1 MVEIKRYKTPGIYN
15 QPVGVVR
22 GETETARAFQQMS
35 ATAQRLFESQYQEA
49 KAQQQ
54 TLGKNFA
61 AVSVLGR
68 DDNGNYESIEVPASF
83 SPEAARAAQAGLLQN
98 YVKRFAVDA
107 SETGKL
113 TYAKY
118 KETGDTE
125 GFLQEWGQLT
135 EGQLKAVS
143 TDPNLRQYAPLM
155 QEMMDQTGKAHL
167 ASLRGISIDLA
178 ASRHYSTELSLI
190 DDRNNSLRALSR
202 TDQTIALAPDDE
214 MGQGEILAADK
225 ALMDQI
231 ESINQ
236 MRDNFPSK
244 VPPEKYT
251 ELVND
256 AYLARYSGNI
266 DKYISGVKKVIRD
279 RGIPVNAQNDE
290 IGEILR
296 GSLAAFETGNIDDV
310 RDSGVR
316 AAMER
321 FGLGRDFFDL
331 PRMNS
336 LREKLGDELSEAI
349 GRQTEEF
356 NAFKDNYK
364 RAAGRHAATKGLP
377 VDPKVVSD
385 ILAEDYNIANAT
397 DLANNLPR
405 LMLGTGQAERN
416 FQKLVLH
423 SISPPE
429 IVKSMMS
436 PDFVSRH
443 LAQNPQAYPAMMSL
457 YRQMTLTQNGAVKS
471 RMGFSKE
478 DITFWNS
485 LDVYSKSGKSISF
498 TEYLDLTT
506 QFYEQGDI
514 LQPMIKRKMVDQGY
528 GSDRDSY
535 GTVLDNFVY
544 KAVGENVE
552 QAAFFRSLAPKLVH
566 VHGADTARQ
575 IIKDT
580 KDKIFVKSDL
590 MYRGEASMY
599 APEKYATSSAH
610 MQIFRESAQTAIKQS
625 ENSALI
631 KFGENVKLVPDRR
644 GTPTGY
650 PTYTLVYT
658 KNVGNRQPGDRVMGA
673 SGPIEIGFNKV
684 ISELSRQSR
693 MSEAD
698 FLRLAEEERLS
709 QLRKRST
716 PRGSMSF
723 GSATFGNTTRFKT
736 LEDVKSQANK

>member
-68 DDNGNYESIEVPASF
+68 DDAGNYESIEVPASF
-83 SPEAARAAQAGLLQN
+83 SPEAARSAKAGLLQN

-135 EGQLKAVS
+135 EGQIKAVS
-143 TDPNLRQYAPLM
+143 TDPELRQYAPLM
-155 QEMMDQTGKAHL
+155 QQMMDQTGKAHL

-178 ASRHYSTELSLI
+178 ASRHYGTELALI
-190 DDRNNSLRALSR
+190 EDRNSSLRALSR

-214 MGQGEILAADK
+214 MGEGEILAADK
-225 ALMDQI
+225 ALIDQI

-251 ELVND
+251 QLVND
-256 AYLARYSGNI
+256 AYLARYSGNL
-266 DKYISGVKKVIRD
+266 DKFISGVKKVIRD
-279 RGIPVNAQNDE
+279 RGIPVNAQDDQV
-290 IGEILR
+290 GEILR
-296 GSLAAFETGNIDDV
+296 GALAAFETGDIQDV
-310 RDSGVR
+310 RDSGIR
-316 AAMER
+316 SAMER
-321 FGLGRDFFDL
+321 FGLGQDFFSL
-331 PRMNS
+331 PRMNA
-336 LREKLGDELSEAI
+336 LREKLGDELSEAV

-356 NAFKDNYK
+356 NAFKDNYR
-364 RAAGRHAATKGLP
+364 RAAGREAATKGLP
-377 VDPKVVSD
+377 VDPKVTAD
-385 ILAEDYNIANAT
+385 ILTEDHNIGNAT
-397 DLANNLPR
+397 DLANKLPE
-405 LMLGTGQAERN
+405 LMKDRN
-416 FQKLVLH
+416 FQKLMLH

-429 IVKSMMS
+429 VVKSMMS
-436 PDFVSRH
+436 PDFASRH
-443 LAQNPQAYPAMMSL
+443 LAQNPEAYPAMMNL
-457 YRQMTLTQNGAVKS
+457 YRQMTLTQNGTVKS

-485 LDVYSKSGKSISF
+485 LDTYSKSGRSINF
-498 TEYLDLTT
+498 REYLDLTN
-506 QFYEQGDI
+506 QFYEQGDV
-514 LQPMIKRKMVDQGY
+514 LQPMIKQKMVDEGY
-528 GSDRDSY
+528 GQARSSY
-535 GTVLDNFVY
+535 DNVLDEFVY
-544 KAVGENVE
+544 KAVDENVE

-566 VHGADTARQ
+566 VHGAKVARQ

-599 APEKYATSSAH
+599 APEKYAVNDDQ
-610 MQIFRESAQTAIKQS
+610 MNIFRTSVQTAIKQS

-658 KNVGNRQPGDRVMGA
+658 KPVGRKQPGDRVMGA
-673 SGPIEIGFNKV
+673 SGPVEVGFNQL
-684 ISELSRQSR
+684 IATMSQRTRL
-693 MSEAD
+693 SEANYA
-698 FLRLAEEERLS
+698 RLAEESRLQNIRTS
-709 QLRKRST
+709 DLMRELTKDIYA
-716 PRGSMSF
+716 P
-723 GSATFGNTTRFKT
+723 
-736 LEDVKSQANK
+736 